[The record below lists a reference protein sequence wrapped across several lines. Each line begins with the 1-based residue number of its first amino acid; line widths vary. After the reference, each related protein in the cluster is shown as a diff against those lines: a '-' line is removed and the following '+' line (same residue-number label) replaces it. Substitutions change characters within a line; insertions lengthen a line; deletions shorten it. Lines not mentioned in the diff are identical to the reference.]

1 MNITHDRRNRP
12 CSLLVSSDK
21 NGNLTS
27 DQNGTTYDYDAQ
39 NRLIRVETKGTN
51 PTVVTMAYDARNRV
65 VSRTINGD
73 ETTYVYDGWTLIN
86 EYDSYGIEDAHY
98 IHGPA
103 IDEILTHNAT
113 LGGAAYYTQDG
124 NGNVTTITS
133 SSGAVQERYT
143 YDVYGTPTIT
153 TSTGVIVSSSA
164 VGNRFLFTGREYIAE
179 IGLYDYRN
187 RVYSPGLGRFL
198 QTDPIRF
205 KAGDINIY
213 RYVRNSPMNGV
224 DPRGEWPIGALIG
237 GIAGGISVVANPNF
251 SHLTHCQ
258 QAGELA
264 LGIGIGAA
272 GGALRPDVAPVLGGL
287 LGLAGDLANQLIENG
302 GNLGGINTGELL
314 GATAAGVLVGSL
326 GGVIGESTQGK
337 IFTGAAGVG
346 ATTVISEVGKEAR
359 SGGKGDNNET
369 NNGNGAPVIIIRGGP
384 NHPGGY

>member
-1 MNITHDRRNRP
+1 VNNCNQYTKVG
-12 CSLLVSSDK
+12 SLLVSSDK

-39 NRLIRVETKGTN
+39 NRLIRVETKGSN

-164 VGNRFLFTGREYIAE
+164 VGNRFLFTGREYLAE

-205 KAGDINIY
+205 DAGDINIY
-213 RYVRNSPMNGV
+213 RYVGNNPVNWR
-224 DPRGEWPIGALIG
+224 DPSGEFWNAGG
-237 GIAGGISVVANPNF
+237 GIAKITTSSGRQLSSSSVPALKQTLQNIINQGDTVTSIDITGHGAPSLQTLGDGFLTTNP
-251 SHLTHCQ
+251 
-258 QAGELA
+258 
-264 LGIGIGAA
+264 
-272 GGALRPDVAPVLGGL
+272 DYV
-287 LGLAGDLANQLIENG
+287 NG
-302 GNLGGINTGELL
+302 GTLVLDDNGNDLTNLLNAALDPNANINLGGCNTAKGNNSVAQGFSAAFPNANVTGHVGPAFGISGL
-314 GATAAGVLVGSL
+314 GSVGIISRFR
-326 GGVIGESTQGK
+326 GGVRQ
-337 IFTGAAGVG
+337 
-346 ATTVISEVGKEAR
+346 
-359 SGGKGDNNET
+359 
-369 NNGNGAPVIIIRGGP
+369 
-384 NHPGGY
+384 